1 MYMYMY
7 MYVKFVSCSSTI
19 GSMNLESYLKKTS
32 TAMQKVQFQDW
43 KITLC
48 SISLQKKRKKKTK
61 TENCLVSQVWELAI
75 QDLEIQ
81 DLACQIN
88 VLKIQD

>member
-1 MYMYMY
+1 MLSLS
-7 MYVKFVSCSSTI
+7 VVPAPLDPWTWRVTLK
-19 GSMNLESYLKKTS
+19 KKTS
-32 TAMQKVQFQDW
+32 TAMQKVQFQAW

-48 SISLQKKRKKKTK
+48 SISLQKRKQTK
-61 TENCLVSQVWELAI
+61 TENCFVWQIWELAI
-75 QDLEIQ
+75 QDLEVQ

>member
-1 MYMYMY
+1 MLSLS
-7 MYVKFVSCSSTI
+7 VVPAPLDPWTWRVT
-19 GSMNLESYLKKTS
+19 LKKTS

-48 SISLQKKRKKKTK
+48 SISLQKKEKKK
-61 TENCLVSQVWELAI
+61 TENCLVWQIWELA
-75 QDLEIQ
+75 IQ